1 MPKKSIFFLLNALRD
16 QSVLKVGNNQSI
28 DFNQI
33 KNQADLL
40 GFIKERKEVL
50 AGYFG
55 KLSNLPVYL
64 LPAYDEEKRDLSKF
78 KVAIVQTLMPQH
90 EDFCSHNPTYWK
102 PEYRSRHRAHLASM
116 CRLLVQQMVSNQI
129 ASKKGNDNQGHL
141 DLIVFPE
148 LAVHPDDMWLL
159 SRLSDQTKA
168 TIFAGQTFVEH
179 PYLNQPINRAV
190 WLIRQKSKSGHRLLQ
205 AFQGKQHGTTW
216 ERGCGIVGHRPFQ
229 VVVRFKDYKD
239 REANLSG
246 VICYDSTDLKLA
258 ADLREVTDGM
268 LISALNPDIN
278 TFDTMV
284 RALQYHMYQPVI
296 LCNTGEFGGSTAQAP
311 FKKEFERL
319 ISHVHG
325 NNQAL
330 VSLFEIDLLAFKNHK
345 NLKIQKE
352 RKTAPAGYN
361 GRE

>member
-1 MPKKSIFFLLNALRD
+1 
-16 QSVLKVGNNQSI
+16 
-28 DFNQI
+28 
-33 KNQADLL
+33 
-40 GFIKERKEVL
+40 
-50 AGYFG
+50 
-55 KLSNLPVYL
+55 
-64 LPAYDEEKRDLSKF
+64 
-78 KVAIVQTLMPQH
+78 
-90 EDFCSHNPTYWK
+90 
-102 PEYRSRHRAHLASM
+102 
-116 CRLLVQQMVSNQI
+116 MVSNQI

-284 RALQYHMYQPVI
+284 RALQY
-296 LCNTGEFGGSTAQAP
+296 LCINPSYFAIQVNLE
-311 FKKEFERL
+311 
-319 ISHVHG
+319 
-325 NNQAL
+325 AL
-330 VSLFEIDLLAFKNHK
+330 RHKPPLKK
-345 NLKIQKE
+345 NLNVSFHMSMVIIRLWLVCLKSICWLLKIIKI
-352 RKTAPAGYN
+352 
-361 GRE
+361 